1 MVKQDR
7 TWRIPVWQHVMSTR
21 FVSCSAPSAT
31 TKMSEVKCFNS
42 YAQLSIDD
50 SDDVE
55 ASGDDQAAED
65 TTSDSSNTCACDRD
79 AHPNVALQDRIW
91 MGRSPTSLLK
101 IYDYYK
107 RAGFGHATKADI
119 RRYRCP
125 TCQLYLGKAKYVTS
139 ARVREGQKHRTAPH
153 SRVRW
158 RDQNDVL
165 FFHRCQPPNAIG
177 VSAQGESV
185 TPAPQP
191 QQPRGSSCSGGA
203 RTVGERTNLPAFSPT
218 FKSQAGIR
226 KGPGIGQVWHMDWG
240 DMGHTTAGLL
250 GERYALVRRW

>member
-1 MVKQDR
+1 M
-7 TWRIPVWQHVMSTR
+7 T
-21 FVSCSAPSAT
+21 
-31 TKMSEVKCFNS
+31 
-42 YAQLSIDD
+42 LS
-50 SDDVE
+50 
-55 ASGDDQAAED
+55 
-65 TTSDSSNTCACDRD
+65 
-79 AHPNVALQDRIW
+79 L
-91 MGRSPTSLLK
+91 
-101 IYDYYK
+101 K

-139 ARVREGQKHRTAPH
+139 ARVREGQQHRTAPP

-158 RDQNDVL
+158 RDQNDVM
-165 FFHRCQPPNAIG
+165 FFHQCQPPNTIG

-203 RTVGERTNLPAFSPT
+203 RTAGERINLPAFSPT

-240 DMGHTTAGLL
+240 DMGHTTVGLL
-250 GERYALVRRW
+250 GERYALVVVNGDNDMLDVTCTKLGSTSMTSLLDGNTTQL